1 MELTW
6 NGKADDEVMIAHI
19 NQFCSEVG
27 LAIFGVD
34 REGVLTL
41 IPMDESN
48 YAAGFELKVLP
59 GQPLNTDSFMPR
71 A

>member
-6 NGKADDEVMIAHI
+6 NGKAEDEVMISNMNH
-19 NQFCSEVG
+19 FCSEVG

-34 REGVLTL
+34 RKGVLTL
-41 IPMDESN
+41 IPMDESQ
-48 YAAGFELKVLP
+48 YEAGFELKVLP
-59 GQPLNTDSFMPR
+59 GQPLNTDSFLPK